1 MRHNLTPVQMTKFIN
16 ILLLFSFGIVSAH
29 TNAIFQ
35 KSYGNVNLISST
47 SYYTEDVNKN
57 IIAAKYAELLLK
69 ELHYKDSIYLWFW
82 PDKKK
87 VFRAY
92 FGREESKQ
100 KGLNIFIPE
109 YETDISKT
117 LTLIE
122 NVILNQ
128 KSLDK
133 QRDKLLFWYNSEPS
147 KLVKEIH
154 LNKIYRPKDVPELEY
169 RPDEN
174 YTFDYFYENG
184 TFHILSLQNREVIE
198 AAQVDKIL
206 QFRIVTSRLLFIFTE
221 TNSLTIVSAD
231 YKYDGSKYNATSE
244 TLKFDFQPE
253 WEYSFRP
260 YKIRLLGQ
268 KYITIESIFGNKV
281 SLYNIE
287 KKKLTQ
293 DLLAK
298 FEE

>member
-1 MRHNLTPVQMTKFIN
+1 MKKLLN
-16 ILLLFSFGIVSAH
+16 ILLLLSFGIVSAH
-29 TNAIFQ
+29 KNVIFQ

-47 SYYTEDVNKN
+47 SYYTEGINKN
-57 IIAAKYAELLLK
+57 IIAAKYVESLLK

-82 PDKKK
+82 PDRDKI
-87 VFRAY
+87 FRAY

-109 YETDISKT
+109 DETDISKT
-117 LTLIE
+117 LSLVE
-122 NVILNQ
+122 NIILNQ
-128 KSLDK
+128 KSLDNK
-133 QRDKLLFWYNSEPS
+133 TDKLLSWYNSTPS
-147 KLVKEIH
+147 KLVKDIH
-154 LNKIYRPKDVPELEY
+154 LNKIYRPNDVPEIEY
-169 RPDEN
+169 PDSFD

-184 TFHILSLQNREVIE
+184 IYHILSYQNREVIE
-198 AAQVDKIL
+198 VAQVSKIL
-206 QFRIVTSRLLFIFTE
+206 QFKMPTSSLLFIFTE
-221 TNSLTIVSAD
+221 MNSLTVISAN
-231 YKYDGSKYNATSE
+231 YKYDGTKYNATSE
-244 TLKFDFQPE
+244 TMKFNFLPE

-268 KYITIESIFGNKV
+268 KYITIESIFGDKV
-281 SLYNIE
+281 SLYNIP